1 MQHLVEDHS
10 SVDPT
15 FVEDF
20 LLTYRTFL
28 PTPGDL
34 TQKLMKW
41 FEDPTLRAK
50 VKLMLAASNEN
61 VFTIFI
67 WLKD

>member
-10 SVDPT
+10 VVDPT

-28 PTPGDL
+28 PSPGDL
-34 TQKLMKW
+34 TEKLMKW
-41 FEDPTLRAK
+41 FEDPALRAK
-50 VKLMLAASNEN
+50 VTII
-61 VFTIFI
+61 FTLLFCIAHRFR
-67 WLKD
+67 

>member
-10 SVDPT
+10 VVDPT

-28 PTPGDL
+28 PSPGDL
-34 TQKLMKW
+34 TEKLMKW
-41 FEDPTLRAK
+41 FEDPALRAK
-50 VKLMLAASNEN
+50 V
-61 VFTIFI
+61 TIFFTPLFCI
-67 WLKD
+67 THRFR